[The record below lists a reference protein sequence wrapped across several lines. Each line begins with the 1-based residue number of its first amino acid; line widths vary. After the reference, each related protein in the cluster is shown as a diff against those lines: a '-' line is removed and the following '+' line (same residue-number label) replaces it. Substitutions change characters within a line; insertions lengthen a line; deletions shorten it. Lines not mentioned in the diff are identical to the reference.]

1 MVWPLLVIA
10 VAAVAGR
17 LRRPLTRVLGP
28 AALAVAITSYVL
40 MAVLYR
46 PGDVSRVYFG
56 TETRIG
62 AIALGAVLATVLRRW
77 GGPRTCGGRAVL
89 QGAGVVALGGLAV
102 AWLLVAG
109 TSPWLYRG
117 GFVLLGVAVVV
128 VIGAVVQP
136 ESRLARAVSWAPLRG
151 LGLISYGLYLWH
163 WVVIATLTKQRTG
176 LSGLTLDAVQ
186 LGVSLAA
193 ALVSYWCLEQP
204 IRRRRWVPASQ
215 AAVPVAVGAYTAVF
229 GLVVASTLVPP
240 PALGGLAAALQGR
253 AAAVAAP
260 PARQGGGEACG
271 PGCAAGQ
278 AAAPLA
284 VAAPA
289 VATPTTVCRLRP
301 PSRHRPPSRPSRRP
315 RWACSAIRRPS

>member
-1 MVWPLLVIA
+1 
-10 VAAVAGR
+10 
-17 LRRPLTRVLGP
+17 
-28 AALAVAITSYVL
+28 

-46 PGDVSRVYFG
+46 TGDVSRVYFG

-77 GGPRTCGGRAVL
+77 GGPRTSGGRAVL

-117 GFVLLGVAVVV
+117 GFVLLGLAVVV

-163 WVVIATLTKQRTG
+163 WVVIATLTRPRTG

-215 AAVPVAVGAYTAVF
+215 AAVPVAVGAYTAVL

-260 PARQGGGEACG
+260 AARPGAGE
-271 PGCAAGQ
+271 AAGQ
-278 AAAPLA
+278 CGRPLCRPGGGPDGGRRSRGGHTDDRGASDRASDDARAPAAPEA
-284 VAAPA
+284 GRVRRFDGPHDGDGAR
-289 VATPTTVCRLRP
+289 RLRQAHRRVP
-301 PSRHRPPSRPSRRP
+301 GGRERRAGRVRHRPGR
-315 RWACSAIRRPS
+315 